1 MRRRDIEGSPTR
13 MASQCPLKGGI
24 ASLEVP
30 DIYTIG
36 NKKFDNR
43 IFVLVPSIKVNPNPY
58 ALHPKPLTLNPKP

>member
-43 IFVLVPSIKVNPNPY
+43 IFVLVPSIKVNPNP
-58 ALHPKPLTLNPKP
+58 